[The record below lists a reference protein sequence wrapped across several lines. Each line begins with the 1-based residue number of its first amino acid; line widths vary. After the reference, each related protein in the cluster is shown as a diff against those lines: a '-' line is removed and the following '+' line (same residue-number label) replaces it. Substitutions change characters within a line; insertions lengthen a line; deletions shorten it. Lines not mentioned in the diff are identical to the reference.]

1 MTPLASP
8 GLRLTTAPGGFNPP
22 QHRSP
27 FTPAAYGGDL
37 RPNTVPMNHMF
48 GHFLQP
54 SAELTLLP
62 MLDTYTVRLP
72 LPRTQR
78 GHLSLE
84 IGSGPCPCP
93 PVCTL
98 QRGGQSPGSKR
109 VAPNSSS
116 LAQLTRGN
124 GERVSEYSRRMA
136 ADGVPEHA
144 HARSGTPS
152 CALLGPRAA
161 GRVEYGESTPPTLAP
176 SMMPSQTSSSA
187 PSAAPSLAPSAGS
200 RTQAPTDAPRSS
212 PSHKHHRRKQ
222 GDRRGCCGFRIRR
235 WWRGQSPRPS
245 PRSARTGA
253 HGCRPPS
260 WATARRT
267 WCRCAS
273 ASATRKSPRRR
284 RSRSATWTAFCRRR
298 LTTCRLR
305 GVRAPS
311 PLSPPLAFLPSSD
324 RIHCCSFPVAFSPSH
339 NPPNARR
346 PTETD
351 SVEPTKRHTILSP
364 TLLTPPV

>member
-222 GDRRGCCGFRIRR
+222 VIDGVAVDSESAGGGEDRAHAQVHEARGLVRTAVGHQAGQPQGGRGADARAHPQPESRRGV
-235 WWRGQSPRPS
+235 
-245 PRSARTGA
+245 AA
-253 HGCRPPS
+253 HGARPG
-260 WATARRT
+260 RL
-267 WCRCAS
+267 S
-273 ASATRKSPRRR
+273 AG
-284 RSRSATWTAFCRRR
+284 
-298 LTTCRLR
+298 
-305 GVRAPS
+305 GV
-311 PLSPPLAFLPSSD
+311 
-324 RIHCCSFPVAFSPSH
+324 
-339 NPPNARR
+339 
-346 PTETD
+346 
-351 SVEPTKRHTILSP
+351 
-364 TLLTPPV
+364 